1 VTVVLLLPLFFAFTG
16 LRTRIGVGGGRA
28 IWFYSA
34 IVIVV
39 AITGKLG
46 GSMFAARLAG
56 MPWREAA
63 SLGILMNTRGLM
75 ELVILNIGLDIGVIS
90 PAMFSIMV
98 LMALVTTFMTTPLL
112 EWVYPARLFKAQVDE
127 IHANVA

>member
-1 VTVVLLLPLFFAFTG
+1 
-16 LRTRIGVGGGRA
+16 
-28 IWFYSA
+28 
-34 IVIVV
+34 VIVV

-112 EWVYPARLFKAQVDE
+112 EWVYPRNDPTPFGCPNSSRIQKRSLLILK
-127 IHANVA
+127 